1 MGILL
6 MAISRRHEEK
16 PKAASV
22 ARPTVPIDFA
32 THFLYGD
39 EGITQA
45 VPIVPGFA
53 TLTEAFFSANQSTFR
68 GRNVR

>member
-6 MAISRRHEEK
+6 MAISRRHEENL
-16 PKAASV
+16 
-22 ARPTVPIDFA
+22 RPPQLLVQQFLSISPHIFSMA
-32 THFLYGD
+32 TK
-39 EGITQA
+39 GITQA